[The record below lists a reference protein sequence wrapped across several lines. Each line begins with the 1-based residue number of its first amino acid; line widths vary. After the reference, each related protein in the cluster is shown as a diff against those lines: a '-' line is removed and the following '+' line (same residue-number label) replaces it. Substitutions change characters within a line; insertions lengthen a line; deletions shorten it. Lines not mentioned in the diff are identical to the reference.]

1 MARSVA
7 RLVWT
12 GPEAVS
18 SGRWEHYFGL
28 VPGRVLGIRLLRDS
42 RGSSRVCADFVR
54 RSFTRSGPP
63 LVTGS
68 ITGISRRPEGVGM
81 PARHAAEE
89 PLQPEL
95 EAIATGRGPVAREN
109 GRSRERPATS
119 AAEPPLTRLARQSPL
134 ASSSQR
140 SRTLSATGSS
150 APRPAGTGRATAR
163 ETRGRGR
170 GSTRNRIRTRD
181 PPRRTA
187 RLTLPPDRRR
197 RQPRARHYPR
207 DPHMARVQRVRHE
220 CAIIPSPPDPH
231 LRRDQI
237 PGRSNSSFRPFM
249 IRTARPRTRRCARAA
264 RLGRAPRGSA
274 GAAPG
279 PRRLARARTL
289 AW

>member
-1 MARSVA
+1 
-7 RLVWT
+7 
-12 GPEAVS
+12 
-18 SGRWEHYFGL
+18 
-28 VPGRVLGIRLLRDS
+28 VLGPSGSRARPHLSERDFVAQCGKCGARRLRDDRGSFRGPSGLDRTGSGFIGQVGALLRLGAGSSPRDSSLRDS

-163 ETRGRGR
+163 ETRG
-170 GSTRNRIRTRD
+170 
-181 PPRRTA
+181 
-187 RLTLPPDRRR
+187 
-197 RQPRARHYPR
+197 
-207 DPHMARVQRVRHE
+207 
-220 CAIIPSPPDPH
+220 
-231 LRRDQI
+231 
-237 PGRSNSSFRPFM
+237 
-249 IRTARPRTRRCARAA
+249 
-264 RLGRAPRGSA
+264 
-274 GAAPG
+274 
-279 PRRLARARTL
+279 
-289 AW
+289 